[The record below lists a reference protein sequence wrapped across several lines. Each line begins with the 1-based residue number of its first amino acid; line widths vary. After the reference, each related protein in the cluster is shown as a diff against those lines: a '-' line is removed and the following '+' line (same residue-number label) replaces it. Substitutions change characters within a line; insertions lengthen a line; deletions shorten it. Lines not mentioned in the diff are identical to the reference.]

1 LVIGQDWAGETREK
15 LTRAAIDLYRSLE
28 PQDAIDAIRA
38 SIIVG
43 LNNVNM
49 NCLAKASTIDLRAE
63 EVRLKYGIKG
73 AAVLADL
80 LKQYQA
86 RRARTRGKA

>member
-1 LVIGQDWAGETREK
+1 MPPGDHLAR
-15 LTRAAIDLYRSLE
+15 
-28 PQDAIDAIRA
+28 
-38 SIIVG
+38 IIVR
-43 LNNVNM
+43 LNNVTM
-49 NCLAKASTIDLRAE
+49 DCLGKTIDVRVE

-86 RRARTRGKA
+86 RRPRTQGKA